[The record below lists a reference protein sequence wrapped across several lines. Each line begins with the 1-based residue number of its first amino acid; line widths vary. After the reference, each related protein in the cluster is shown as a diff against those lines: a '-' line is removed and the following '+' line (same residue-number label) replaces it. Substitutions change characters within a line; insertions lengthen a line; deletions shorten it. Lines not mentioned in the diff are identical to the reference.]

1 MKKTVLAVALALVA
15 GSAVAADTPSPS
27 DATLT
32 ASERA
37 RESIIDLILSG
48 EEFSVGG
55 QVAVGGEYLEGRT
68 NENGED
74 REFHNYDVTG
84 FDLFVN
90 YQKGNVV
97 GQFAGEFDL
106 AENYSSMDASFSV
119 IDTWVG
125 YKTGFGLASIGYAND
140 SALDAV
146 DGAADLTIE
155 YGASASDAS
164 DVNQV
169 VKFEGI
175 RDGFKYGISYYG
187 DREADASGQRG
198 FNGYVGFQNDMF
210 QVNAGYEKNEEDN
223 SADQLEQLYLVNGVV
238 TLGDIALGANI
249 AKHEQ
254 FNGDD
259 SMLYSASAG
268 YTMDKLYLA
277 LGYATQEAYVS
288 GEKDTEW
295 TNFGASYQFT
305 NKVSALVDFRVDL
318 TDNDSSDD
326 LAAFFKVAYDF

>member
-1 MKKTVLAVALALVA
+1 MKKTVLAVALSLVA
-15 GSAVAADTPSPS
+15 GSAIAADVNQT
-27 DATLT
+27 T
-32 ASERA
+32 SERA
-37 RESIIDLILSG
+37 RESLIDLILSG

-55 QVAVGGEYLEGRT
+55 QVAVGGEYLEGRK

-90 YQKGNVV
+90 YQKGNVL

-106 AENYSSMDASFSV
+106 DNNYSSMDASFAV
-119 IDTWVG
+119 IDAWVG
-125 YKTGFGLASIGYAND
+125 YKTGFGVASVGYAAD

-146 DGAADLTIE
+146 DGAADLTVE

-175 RDGFKYGISYYG
+175 KEGFKYGVSYYG
-187 DREADASGQRG
+187 DREADASGHKG
-198 FNGYVGFQNDMF
+198 FNGYVGFQNEQF
-210 QVNAGYEKNEEDN
+210 QVNAGYEKNEDN
-223 SADQLEQLYLVNGVV
+223 DVEGDLEQIMLVNGVV
-238 TLGDIALGANI
+238 NLGDIALGANI
-249 AKHEQ
+249 AKHEL
-254 FNGDD
+254 FSGDD

-268 YTMDKLYLA
+268 YTIDKLYLA
-277 LGYATQEAYVS
+277 VGYAQSEAYTS
-288 GEKDTEW
+288 DAEDTKW
-295 TNFGASYQFT
+295 TNFGATYQFT
-305 NKVSALVDFRVDL
+305 NKLSALVDFRVDL
-318 TDNDSSDD
+318 SEEKDSSED